1 MYMRAVSNTGCMPC
15 DWASA
20 TAAECTCGT
29 SSCTRLLA
37 GIDAIKARSKRS
49 AMSALS
55 ANKGHS
61 LKQLRH
67 ARMTP

>member
-37 GIDAIKARSKRS
+37 G
-49 AMSALS
+49 ALPL
-55 ANKGHS
+55 G
-61 LKQLRH
+61 LGLRLVH
-67 ARMTP
+67 WLGLGLRLSRLGLRQGWGSD